1 MARIGPDAKSA
12 WREGFKLSHQKRSP
26 FENRLPIYGGHDRF
40 LPVAT
45 GESHPMNFAKRIAR
59 LGTETAFAVSDDARA
74 WAAKG
79 NVVYPFHLGDM
90 NILTPDNIIQAAHK
104 AMLDGKTGYAPAAG
118 IPELRA
124 ALAEDVS
131 RARGVK
137 YGMEN
142 VSIQP
147 GGKPVIGKF
156 MMALMDPGDEV
167 LYPNPG
173 YPIYE
178 SQIEFLGGVA
188 VPYGYIPTPAG
199 FRLDRERIEWAVG
212 PRTRIFVYNNGQN
225 PLGAESDDEEM
236 QWVTEFC
243 LKHNLWVLADEAYF
257 DIRYSGTSKSIVSLP
272 GMQERSVILYTFS
285 KKYALAGWRLGA
297 AIAPK
302 EIADVISKLNVNQ
315 ESCSNHFVQIAAVEA
330 LTGDQSGHHRIIQTL
345 KERRDNLMD
354 CLRAIPGVSVFKAEV
369 TFYLFPEVTEVFER
383 RGYTNQQQFRLDAL
397 HHTGVSFCSRGHF
410 GKPLSGEDRVFVRFA
425 YSGIDIP
432 RIREGLQ
439 KLKAYWES

>member
-1 MARIGPDAKSA
+1 
-12 WREGFKLSHQKRSP
+12 
-26 FENRLPIYGGHDRF
+26 
-40 LPVAT
+40 
-45 GESHPMNFAKRIAR
+45 MNLAKRITR
-59 LGTETAFAVSDDARA
+59 LGTETAFAVSEDARA
-74 WAAKG
+74 WASKG
-79 NVVYPFHLGDM
+79 NAVYAFHLGDM
-90 NILTPDNIIQAAHK
+90 NIHTPANIIQAAHK

-118 IPELRA
+118 IPELRT

-131 RARGVK
+131 KARGVK

-156 MMALMDPGDEV
+156 MMALMDAGDEV

-178 SQIEFLGGVA
+178 SQIEFLGGIA
-188 VPYGYIPTPAG
+188 VPYGYVSTPAG
-199 FRLDRERIEWAVG
+199 FRLDRDRIERAVG
-212 PRTRIFVYNNGQN
+212 PRTRLFVYNNGQN

-236 QWVTEFC
+236 QWVADFC

-330 LTGDQSGHHRIIQTL
+330 LTGNQAGHHEIIKTL
-345 KERRDNLMD
+345 KERRDSLVE
-354 CLRAIPGVSVFKAEV
+354 CLRAIRGVSVFVADV
-369 TFYLFPEVTEVFER
+369 TFYLFPEVTEVYKR
-383 RGYTNQQQFRLDAL
+383 RGYTDQQQFRLDAL
-397 HHTGVSFCSRGHF
+397 HQTGVSFCSRSHF
-410 GKPLSGEDRVFVRFA
+410 GKPAPGESRVFVRFA
-425 YSGIDIP
+425 YSGIDTP
-432 RIREGLQ
+432 RICEGLQ